1 MASVQSF
8 EDLQIWKKAHAY
20 SVIIYKLCESNQ
32 LIKRDFS
39 FKDQIKRAAL
49 SISNNI
55 AEGFEYNNNNDFYRY
70 LRYAKGSCGEVKNC
84 IIFSVN
90 VGYTTSEEVDELKN
104 SLDLLGKQIGKLMA
118 YINQKRQ
125 IKPQPPNPQPA
136 NPQPDT
142 RNPY

>member
-1 MASVQSF
+1 MASIKSF
-8 EDLQIWKKAHAY
+8 EDLEIWKKAHAY
-20 SVIIYKLCESNQ
+20 SVIIYKLCESNS

-90 VGYTTSEEVDELKN
+90 VGYTTSEEVEELKN
-104 SLDLLGKQIGKLMA
+104 SLELLGKQIGKLMS
-118 YINQKRQ
+118 YINQKRR
-125 IKPQPPNPQPA
+125 IKTQSSQPA
-136 NPQPDT
+136 NPQPI
-142 RNPY
+142 NPQPANS